1 MDELEELY
9 RQYAI
14 PVKRYVLSLCGNE
27 AEADDITA
35 ETFYKAIRHIETFEG
50 GRMFTWLCAI
60 ARNTWLDRI
69 KRKDYQ
75 NQAISEEIEAQ
86 LADNGPTPEEAWNGK
101 EERLMLYRH
110 IQKLQ
115 PGERD
120 VVYLRIFAELS
131 FSEIG
136 QILNRSENWARVTF
150 YRSKEKLKG
159 WMHHE

>member
-35 ETFYKAIRHIETFEG
+35 ETFYKAIRHIESFEG

-60 ARNTWLDRI
+60 ARNTWLDWI

-75 NQAISEEIEAQ
+75 NQAISEEIAAQ
-86 LADNGPTPEEAWNGK
+86 LPDQSPTPEAAWTGK

-110 IQKLQ
+110 IQRLQ